1 MNSELARAV
10 LTLNRLQ
17 SENNAGAS
25 HDLEPA
31 QGILCVF
38 PSRLMSGGQLRD
50 AALGLRRMEYTRTCL
65 SGLFE
70 LDLWHDRSDPEGLY
84 GRRFGHLGAG
94 CDPALWAPDSFR
106 YIDCMTIFAYTLGQ
120 SLADGLSDG
129 GLTALLPEL
138 AESASGMTLGDLA
151 ERLEGEVSPHE
162 RDNHS

>member
-1 MNSELARAV
+1 MSDDDAAV
-10 LTLNRLQ
+10 IF
-17 SENNAGAS
+17 ENAA
-25 HDLEPA
+25 
-31 QGILCVF
+31 I
-38 PSRLMSGGQLRD
+38 RLMPGGQLRA
-50 AALGLRRMEYTRTCL
+50 AALGLRHMEYTRTCL

-84 GRRFGHLGAG
+84 GRRFGPLGAG
-94 CDPALWAPDSFR
+94 CDPALWALDSFR

-120 SLADGLSDG
+120 SLADGLSDSR
-129 GLTALLPEL
+129 LAALLPEL